1 VIILQKGDK
10 NCLALGTFQ
19 MFKIKRN
26 FSNLLNS
33 KDISGPSKVGIFGDL
48 KRSKSSESS
57 KSGVEATEKV
67 AS

>member
-1 VIILQKGDK
+1 
-10 NCLALGTFQ
+10 